1 MMSGGLFP
9 TSYFVRG
16 NQEIPM
22 YLIMILCQRMGAV
35 PQLSIGLILMAML
48 HCCFL
53 AGAVHSLLKL
63 QFANKLDQAEKLQF
77 FQIESEN

>member
-1 MMSGGLFP
+1 
-9 TSYFVRG
+9 
-16 NQEIPM
+16 M